1 MSGRFV
7 WSGCLV
13 ALTLAAAASAE
24 QPRPGAVAAWNAYV
38 AAAERRI
45 DAELAGGEPFLV
57 EDRVAPGRGT
67 RARLGAARDEV
78 FVFRMPS
85 ATSGGKTIAPDH
97 AMLHHW
103 LGSVFV
109 PGATIQN
116 VLAFVQDYDRHAGAF
131 EDVAASRLVSRT
143 GDTFQ
148 VFLKLRR
155 TKVITVYYNT
165 DHRVDYRSH
174 GAGRASSRSVATRIV
189 ELQDAGTPREREKP
203 PDKDRGFMWRLN
215 SYWRFLAVPGGVVVE
230 CESISLSRDIPT
242 GLGWL
247 VGPFVT
253 SIPRESLERTLTGIR
268 HGVKSGARPDPR

>member
-1 MSGRFV
+1 MSGRLIV
-7 WSGCLV
+7 AGCV
-13 ALTLAAAASAE
+13 VTLTLAGAAAAKPPNPS
-24 QPRPGAVAAWNAYV
+24 AVAAWDAYV
-38 AAAERRI
+38 AATEQRI
-45 DAELAGGEPFLV
+45 DAELASAEPFLV

-67 RARLGAARDEV
+67 RTRSREARNEV
-78 FVFRMPS
+78 FVFRMP
-85 ATSGGKTIAPDH
+85 AVTRNGKAIRPDD
-97 AMLHHW
+97 ALLHHW
-103 LGSVFV
+103 LGSIFV
-109 PGATIQN
+109 PQAT
-116 VLAFVQDYDRHAGAF
+116 VEDVVAFVQDYDHHAGAF

-165 DHRVDYRSH
+165 DHRVVYARN
-174 GAGRASSRSVATRIV
+174 GAGRASSRSVATRIA
-189 ELQDAGTPREREKP
+189 ELEDAGTAREREKP
-203 PDKDRGFMWRLN
+203 PDRDRGFMWRLN
-215 SYWRFLAVPGGVVVE
+215 SYWRFLEVPGGVVVE

-268 HGVKSGARPDPR
+268 RGVTRPR

>member
-1 MSGRFV
+1 MPGRSV
-7 WSGCLV
+7 LSGCLIGLM
-13 ALTLAAAASAE
+13 LTSPFADP
-24 QPRPGAVAAWNAYV
+24 PRPGAVAAWEAYV
-38 AAAERRI
+38 AATERRI
-45 DAELAGGEPFLV
+45 QAELSSGEPFLV

-67 RARLGAARDEV
+67 RARGGDEGGGV
-78 FVFRMPS
+78 FVFRMPA
-85 ATSGGKTIAPDH
+85 ATRDGVAIKPDH
-97 AMLHHW
+97 ALLHHW
-103 LGSVFV
+103 LGSVLV
-109 PGATIQN
+109 PQASVDD
-116 VLAFVQDYDRHAGAF
+116 VLAFVQDYDHHAGAF
-131 EDVAASRLVSRT
+131 DDVAASRLVSRT

-165 DHRVDYRSH
+165 DHHVEYARN
-174 GAGRASSRSVATRIV
+174 GEGRASSRSVATRIA
-189 ELQDAGTPREREKP
+189 ELEDAGTAREREKP
-203 PDKDRGFMWRLN
+203 PGQDRGFMWRLN

-268 HGVKSGARPDPR
+268 RGVTRRR